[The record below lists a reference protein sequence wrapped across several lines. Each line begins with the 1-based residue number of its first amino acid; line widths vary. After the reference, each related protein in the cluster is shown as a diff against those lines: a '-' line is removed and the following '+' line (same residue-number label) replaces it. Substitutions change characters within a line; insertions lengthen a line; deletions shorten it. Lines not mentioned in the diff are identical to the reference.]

1 MAETKSTKEA
11 QIRVIAGT
19 FPAACGDYAK
29 KLKERLEAAEMK
41 DFKVEPAK
49 NMPGYIMVSAERGSR
64 EEAKQLIEQAAA
76 KKIRLS
82 M

>member
-1 MAETKSTKEA
+1 MWRLCKKAEGAPGSGRNE
-11 QIRVIAGT
+11 G
-19 FPAACGDYAK
+19 
-29 KLKERLEAAEMK
+29 
-41 DFKVEPAK
+41 FKVEPAK
-49 NMPGYIMVSAERGSR
+49 DMPGYIMVSAERGSR

>member
-1 MAETKSTKEA
+1 MMAKKDFPVA
-11 QIRVIAGT
+11 PIRVIAGT

-29 KLKERLEAAEMK
+29 KLKDRLEEAGMK
-41 DFKVEPAK
+41 DFKVEQAK
-49 NMPGYIMVSAERGSR
+49 DMPGYIMVSAERGSR
-64 EEAKQLIEQAAA
+64 AEAEQLIEQAAA

>member
-1 MAETKSTKEA
+1 MAEVKNTKEA
-11 QIRVIAGT
+11 PIRVIAGT

-29 KLKERLEAAEMK
+29 KLKDRLEEAGMK
-41 DFKVEPAK
+41 DFKVEQAK
-49 NMPGYIMVSAERGSR
+49 DMPGYIMVSAERGSR
-64 EEAKQLIEQAAA
+64 AEAEQLIEQAAA

>member
-1 MAETKSTKEA
+1 M
-11 QIRVIAGT
+11 
-19 FPAACGDYAK
+19 
-29 KLKERLEAAEMK
+29 LKEILEAAEMK

-49 NMPGYIMVSAERGSR
+49 DLPGYIMVSAECGSR
-64 EEAKQLIEQAAA
+64 EEAKKLIEQAAA

>member
-1 MAETKSTKEA
+1 MAEVKNTKEA
-11 QIRVIAGT
+11 PIRVIAGT

-29 KLKERLEAAEMK
+29 KLRVSMEAAGMK

-49 NMPGYIMVSAERGSR
+49 DMPGYIMVSAECGSR
-64 EEAKQLIEQAAA
+64 AEAEQLIEQAAA

>member
-1 MAETKSTKEA
+1 MAEVKNTKEA
-11 QIRVIAGT
+11 PIRVIAGT

-29 KLKERLEAAEMK
+29 KLKDRLEEAGMK

-49 NMPGYIMVSAERGSR
+49 DMPGYIMVSAERGSR
-64 EEAKQLIEQAAA
+64 AEAEKLIEQAAA

>member
-1 MAETKSTKEA
+1 MAEAKNTKEA
-11 QIRVIAGT
+11 TIRVIAGT

-29 KLKERLEAAEMK
+29 KLNESLKKEEMK
-41 DFKVEPAK
+41 GFKVEPAK
-49 NMPGYIMVSAERGSR
+49 DMPGYIMVFAECENRA
-64 EEAKQLIEQAAA
+64 EAEQLIEQGEA

>member
-1 MAETKSTKEA
+1 MADTKNTKEGP
-11 QIRVIAGT
+11 IRVIAGT

-29 KLKERLEAAEMK
+29 KLKGSLEAAEMK

-49 NMPGYIMVSAERGSR
+49 DLPGYIMVSAECGSR
-64 EEAKQLIEQAAA
+64 EEAKKLIEQAAA

-82 M
+82 L

>member
-1 MAETKSTKEA
+1 MAEVKNTKEA
-11 QIRVIAGT
+11 PIRVIAGT

-29 KLKERLEAAEMK
+29 KLKDRLEEAGMK

-49 NMPGYIMVSAERGSR
+49 DMPGYIIVSAERGSR
-64 EEAKQLIEQAAA
+64 AEAEQLIEQAAA

>member
-1 MAETKSTKEA
+1 MAEVKNTKEA
-11 QIRVIAGT
+11 PIRVIAGT

-29 KLKERLEAAEMK
+29 RLREGLEAAGMK

-49 NMPGYIMVSAERGSR
+49 DMPGYIMVSAERGSR
-64 EEAKQLIEQAAA
+64 AEAERLIEQAAA

>member
-1 MAETKSTKEA
+1 MAEVKNAKEA
-11 QIRVIAGT
+11 PIRVIAGT

-29 KLKERLEAAEMK
+29 KLREGLEAAGMK

-49 NMPGYIMVSAERGSR
+49 DMPGYIMVSAERGSR
-64 EEAKQLIEQAAA
+64 AEAEQLMEQAAA

>member
-11 QIRVIAGT
+11 PIRVIAGT

-29 KLKERLEAAEMK
+29 KLKESLEAAEMK

-49 NMPGYIMVSAERGSR
+49 DMPGYIMVSAERGSR

>member
-1 MAETKSTKEA
+1 MAEVKNTKEA
-11 QIRVIAGT
+11 PIRVIAGT
-19 FPAACGDYAK
+19 FLAACGDYAK
-29 KLKERLEAAEMK
+29 KLEERLEEAGMK

-49 NMPGYIMVSAERGSR
+49 DMPGYIMVSAERGSR
-64 EEAKQLIEQAAA
+64 AEAEQLIEQAAA